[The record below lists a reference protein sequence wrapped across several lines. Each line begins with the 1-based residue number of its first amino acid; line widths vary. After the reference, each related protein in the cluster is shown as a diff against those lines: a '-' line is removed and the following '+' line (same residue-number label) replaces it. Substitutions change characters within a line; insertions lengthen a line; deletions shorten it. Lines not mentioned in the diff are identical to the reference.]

1 MSDTPQ
7 QEEQQDVPA
16 ARHDDPQARQMP
28 KAPEDRGGESVAGA
42 AGPDDDAP
50 VDEGTATAPKA
61 REFPRPA
68 DCSLNLGVIGNC
80 AFSALIDG
88 RARVVWCCLPRFD
101 GDPVFNALLHPGEGA
116 AAWGFEIEDF
126 AHAKQWYEPNTAVL
140 RTQLFDSAGQGI
152 EITDFAPR
160 FYSRARYFRPLMLVR
175 RVRPIAGAPRMRV
188 ALDPRFQWGAQ
199 EPVEV
204 TRGSNH
210 IRYVG
215 PDVTLRLNTDA
226 SISHILSRQPF
237 VVSREY
243 NFMFGVDETLLD
255 GIADTA
261 RRFEQE
267 TIAYWRVW
275 SKRLAI
281 PFEYQDAVIRAAI
294 TLKMSLYEDTGAIV
308 AAMTT
313 SIPEAPDSQRNWDYR
328 YCWLR
333 DAFFVVRALNSL
345 SEVGTMEDYLRWLGN
360 VVIGSHGEHI
370 QPLYGIGLERELP
383 ESFVESLPGYRGM
396 GPVRVG
402 NQAQEHFQHDVY
414 GNIVLGAAQAF
425 HDHRLLQR
433 AGEAEFPHLEA
444 VGERAIAVYGTPDAG
459 MWELRTRARVH
470 TSSALMSW
478 AACDRLAMI
487 ARALDKTARAEA
499 ASSGKPAENRI
510 NFAERAAYWHGHAS
524 RMREEILAKSWSEER
539 QAFAESF
546 GGRELD
552 ASILLMAEVGLIDA
566 RDPRFVST
574 VDAMEKTLCDGP
586 YMRRYEAADDFGKPE
601 TAFNICTFWRI
612 DALAKIGRKAEAR
625 QIFETM
631 LAARNPLGLLSE
643 DTHPVTGEM
652 WGNFPQTYSM
662 VGIINAA
669 MRLSAP
675 WDSAI

>member
-1 MSDTPQ
+1 MSERQLPVAPD
-7 QEEQQDVPA
+7 DRAGA
-16 ARHDDPQARQMP
+16 ALA
-28 KAPEDRGGESVAGA
+28 AA
-42 AGPDDDAP
+42 AGPDERAP
-50 VDEGTATAPKA
+50 VDTQAAAAPA
-61 REFPRPA
+61 PRGFAPPA
-68 DCSLNLGVIGNC
+68 EPSLNVGVVGNC
-80 AFSALIDG
+80 AYSALIDARG
-88 RARVVWCCLPRFD
+88 RAVWCCLPRFD
-101 GDPVFNALLHPGEGA
+101 GDPVFNALLHPGEDAGA
-116 AAWGFEIEDF
+116 WAIEIEDF
-126 AHAKQWYEPNTAVL
+126 ASSKQWYEPNTAVL

-160 FYSRARYFRPLMLVR
+160 FYSRSRYFRPLMLVR
-175 RVRPIAGAPRMRV
+175 RVRPIAGAPRIRV
-188 ALDPRFQWGAQ
+188 ALDPRFQWGASA
-199 EPVEV
+199 PLEV

-237 VVSREY
+237 VLSREY
-243 NFMFGVDETLLD
+243 NFTFGVDETLMD

-267 TIAYWRVW
+267 TIAYWRTW

-294 TLKMSLYEDTGAIV
+294 TLKLSLYEDTGAIV

-313 SIPEAPDSQRNWDYR
+313 SSPEAPGSQRNWDYR

-383 ESFVESLPGYRGM
+383 ESFVEGLPGYRGM

-414 GNIVLGAAQAF
+414 GNIVLGAAQSF
-425 HDHRLLQR
+425 HDQRLLSR
-433 AGEAEFPHLEA
+433 AGLAEFPHLEA
-444 VGERAIAVYGTPDAG
+444 VGEQAVRVYGTPDAG

-478 AACDRLAMI
+478 AACDRLSKI
-487 ARALDKTARAEA
+487 ARTLELPD
-499 ASSGKPAENRI
+499 
-510 NFAERAAYWHGHAS
+510 RAAYWHGHAS
-524 RMREEILAKSWSEER
+524 RMKEEILAKSWCEER

-546 GGRELD
+546 GGHELD
-552 ASILLMAEVGLIDA
+552 ASILLMVEVGLIDA
-566 RDPRFVST
+566 RDPRFIST
-574 VDAMEKTLCDGP
+574 VDAMEKSLCDGP

-669 MRLSAP
+669 VRLSAP
-675 WDSAI
+675 WDSCI